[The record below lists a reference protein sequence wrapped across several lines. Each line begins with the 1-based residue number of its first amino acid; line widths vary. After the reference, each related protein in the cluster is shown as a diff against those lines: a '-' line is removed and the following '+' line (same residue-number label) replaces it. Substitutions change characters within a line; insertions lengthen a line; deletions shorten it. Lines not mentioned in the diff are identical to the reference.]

1 MLILLKWLHFVNCVD
16 VLFQITNLRETFL
29 TIPTNEGT
37 ATIVLAEVVPD
48 IARLFKGYIAPFDQ
62 TFIIGSRFVRSLV

>member
-1 MLILLKWLHFVNCVD
+1 MNCVD

-29 TIPTNEGT
+29 TILTNEGT

-48 IARLFKGYIAPFDQ
+48 IAGLLEGYIAAFDQ

>member
-1 MLILLKWLHFVNCVD
+1 MNCVD

-29 TIPTNEGT
+29 TILTNERT

-48 IARLFKGYIAPFDQ
+48 ITGLLKGHIASFDQ